1 MHNYSKPPKFL
12 TFRICL
18 GILCLYALA
27 SYFDSAHA
35 ATSQDKKP
43 EPIITPDGIVII
55 IPIPPAYTDPIF
67 A

>member
-1 MHNYSKPPKFL
+1 MSSQPPKFL

-18 GILCLYALA
+18 GILCLYAFA

-35 ATSQDKKP
+35 AETDK
-43 EPIITPDGIVII
+43 PIITPSGIVIV
-55 IPIPPAYTDPIF
+55 IPIPPAYTDPVF